1 MFRVNWKA
9 IAFCSCFLIVIATA
23 PHPAAGFTPGN
34 NALDFDGIND
44 YLEVLDPIS
53 ITGPFTIEAWVRVR
67 DGAGGRICANSS
79 GTTGYDFDI
88 AGGSS
93 GMYLRF
99 GIFNQN
105 QIKVNFDAYVGEW
118 THVAVIGVG
127 EIGQNVR
134 LYINGEVAAT
144 AVVDETLAASSTNL
158 HIGCL
163 TNGMYFFDGAIDEL
177 RIWRTDLDQLT
188 LQTYMN
194 AIVETGH
201 PVFNFLEGH
210 WRFDEGAGQTAASE
224 VVGSQLD
231 ARLGEAAGEDTADPT
246 WITSGVTPTERCSFG
261 TVKAM
266 YAD

>member
-9 IAFCSCFLIVIATA
+9 MVFCSCFFIVIAPT
-23 PHPAAGFTPGN
+23 PQLAAGLPPGN
-34 NALDFDGIND
+34 NALDFDGEND

-53 ITGPFTIEAWVRVR
+53 LTGPFTIEAWVFVR
-67 DGAGGRICANSS
+67 GGAGGRICANSS
-79 GTTGYDFDI
+79 GITGYDFDI

-93 GMYLRF
+93 GMSLRF

-105 QIKVNFDAYVGEW
+105 QIKVNFDAYVGSW
-118 THVAVIGVG
+118 THVAVSGIG
-127 EIGQNVR
+127 EIGKTVR
-134 LYINGEVAAT
+134 LYINGELTET

-177 RIWRTDLDQLT
+177 RIWRTELDQPT
-188 LQTYMN
+188 IQTYMN

-201 PVFNFLEGH
+201 PVYNFLEGY
-210 WRFDEGAGQTAASE
+210 WRFDEGTGQIAASE

-231 ARLGEAAGEDTADPT
+231 ARLGVGAGDDTADPI